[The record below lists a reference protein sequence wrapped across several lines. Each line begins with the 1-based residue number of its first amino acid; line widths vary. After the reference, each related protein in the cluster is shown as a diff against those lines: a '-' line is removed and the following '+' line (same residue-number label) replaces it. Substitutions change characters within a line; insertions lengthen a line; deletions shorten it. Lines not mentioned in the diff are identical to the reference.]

1 MTNFLNRENGWIY
14 IGELSF
20 ERRILIEFAPSCVVV
35 LEQKQ
40 LKAIWLQPRLI
51 SNRMRNLGALNSRRS
66 LLIGNYGLAKEKIEL
81 WF

>member
-1 MTNFLNRENGWIY
+1 MANLPESGKNGWIY

-20 ERRILIEFAPSCVVV
+20 ERRILIEFAPSGVVV

-51 SNRMRNLGALNSRRS
+51 SNRMRNLGALNSR
-66 LLIGNYGLAKEKIEL
+66 
-81 WF
+81 